1 MHELRAFNPAIA
13 ILSKTPE
20 ASDLADFG
28 AGDCGG
34 SGFSCS
40 GVINGADPFPVN
52 IPHRTLGGNF
62 LDLADQPADN
72 SRAFVSVIEYRA
84 DLPDE

>member
-1 MHELRAFNPAIA
+1 MHEFRAFNLAIA

-20 ASDLADFG
+20 AGNLANSG
-28 AGDCGG
+28 AGDYGG
-34 SGFSCS
+34 SGFSCFRF
-40 GVINGADPFPVN
+40 INGADAFPFS

-62 LDLADQPADN
+62 LDLADQPAGN
-72 SRAFVSVIEYRA
+72 FRAFVSVIEYRA